1 MKAFSRLL
9 VSWVALSLLACG
21 LSSAQAGNQDQ
32 SAELTNRDGT
42 VSRSVMVHEPAL
54 TLMQPIVG
62 EPYSAEQESERSQTL
77 ADGTHIDQKR
87 ELAKMYRDS
96 QGRSRTERILSGVI
110 LNSATGPASIVV
122 HIYDPVEGYSY
133 TLDAQKHIAH
143 RFPASVPESAGAN
156 GLRTP
161 GRTSVRNPVEWAT
174 PLPSG
179 SKVRQAR
186 RVKQEAL
193 GTEMIEGVQAEGTR
207 VTITTPKGAEG
218 NDRPLVRVCERWHS
232 AELNLTL
239 LSNCS
244 DPRSGRVTMR
254 VRNLDRGE
262 PDPTL
267 FQVPPDYTIVDEK
280 DRLPIGFAEILAGTV
295 SVLP

>member
-1 MKAFSRLL
+1 MKSSSRLL
-9 VSWVALSLLACG
+9 FSWVALSLLACG
-21 LSSAQAGNQDQ
+21 ASSAQVGDQ
-32 SAELTNRDGT
+32 GQSSEITSRGGT
-42 VSRSVMVHEPAL
+42 VSGSVLVGDPAL

-62 EPYSAEQESERSQTL
+62 EPYSAEQESEHSQTL
-77 ADGTHIDQKR
+77 ADGTRIDQKR
-87 ELAKMYRDS
+87 EVAKMYRDS
-96 QGRSRTERILSGVI
+96 QGRSRTERPLSGVI
-110 LNSATGPASIVV
+110 LNSATGPITILV

-133 TLDAQKHIAH
+133 TLDTQKHIAH
-143 RFPASVPESAGAN
+143 RYAVRVPEAAGGN

-161 GRTSVRNPVEWAT
+161 GRARVRNPVEWAT

-186 RVKQEAL
+186 QVRQEAL
-193 GTEMIEGVQAEGTR
+193 GTEMIEGAPAEGSR
-207 VTITTPKGAEG
+207 VTITTPTGAEG

-244 DPRSGRVTMR
+244 DPRSGRATMR
-254 VRNLDRGE
+254 IRNLDRGE

-280 DRLPIGFAEILAGTV
+280 DRLPIGFAEILAG
-295 SVLP
+295 SVGVVA